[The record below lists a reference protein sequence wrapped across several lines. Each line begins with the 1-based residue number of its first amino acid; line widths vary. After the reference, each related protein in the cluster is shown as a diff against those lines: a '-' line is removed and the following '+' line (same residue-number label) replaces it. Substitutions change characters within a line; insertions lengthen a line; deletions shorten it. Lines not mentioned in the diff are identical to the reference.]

1 MRNSVSV
8 TNVILTFSY
17 FFSVFMFSMVVSVDG
32 GFLEKL
38 MVADGGWMRLLW
50 LKNMVNSLLSGIKS
64 T

>member
-8 TNVILTFSY
+8 TNDILTFSY